1 MAWPQIRIDRG
12 VRVARFV
19 MAPPE
24 PGGRSDQGQSSMN
37 GQQGPD
43 SSPPRGAKRIIG
55 IWFLMIG
62 LLPTTVLTAFVL
74 ALVGTGAPSD
84 TPSWEALRHRTRTL
98 DLVALVLLLFFVLT
112 ISAILNPLQLSIVR
126 ALEGYWGGSFVSML
140 FSAVGVSV
148 QRRRLRRLKR
158 VTSEPARSLHD
169 AHRQDMAAAEL
180 ETYPDE
186 SLLLPT
192 RLGNALRAAEAQAGQ
207 RYGLDTVTMFP
218 RLYAHL
224 SNRME
229 DVLADLRDQLDVA
242 ARLCAVL
249 LMATAI
255 STGLL
260 ATHGWWLLVPAT
272 TALLAWLAY
281 RAAVRAAISYGEQ
294 IYVAFDLHRFDMLRG
309 LHLPLPRNP
318 REELEFN
325 ERLSEFFAELL
336 PADKLDLESYQHG
349 QGQLARAAEP
359 HDPVRS

>member
-1 MAWPQIRIDRG
+1 VAIDPSAVG
-12 VRVARFV
+12 PKELGLRFNLV
-19 MAPPE
+19 
-24 PGGRSDQGQSSMN
+24 S
-37 GQQGPD
+37 
-43 SSPPRGAKRIIG
+43 
-55 IWFLMIG
+55 
-62 LLPTTVLTAFVL
+62 LLPTTALVLFVL
-74 ALVGTGAPSD
+74 ALLASGAPTRAPD
-84 TPSWEALRHRTRTL
+84 LGAIFPSIGELEGTQLAALT
-98 DLVALVLLLFFVLT
+98 VFVLVLGLIAYPFQL
-112 ISAILNPLQLSIVR
+112 PLVR
-126 ALEGYWGGSFVSML
+126 LLEGYW
-140 FSAVGVSV
+140 SASSIGRSLGAIGVELN
-148 QRRRLRRLKR
+148 RRRLDRLGDDINGEGPIPSWVIRPGGQLLEGAERKWR
-158 VTSEPARSLHD
+158 ETAYRSRLE
-169 AHRQDMAAAEL
+169 EL
-180 ETYPDE
+180 ANEQFETYPDE

-349 QGQLARAAEP
+349 HGQLARAAEP